1 MPVGRLRTW
10 GAVAGLLV
18 AAAAS
23 PVAAADAAAGARLV
37 NQWCVACHATDRS
50 RAAAD
55 AAPSLP
61 MIAETR
67 GATPGWL
74 RAWLAA
80 PHPPMP
86 NLSLSNRE
94 IDDIVAHLQTLR
106 R

>member
-1 MPVGRLRTW
+1 MPRDRKLKVFML
-10 GAVAGLLV
+10 AGSLA

-23 PVAAADAAAGARLV
+23 PGLAADAAAGARLV

-55 AAPSLP
+55 AAPSLQT
-61 MIAETR
+61 IAERR
-67 GATPGWL
+67 GGSPGWL

-86 NLSLSNRE
+86 NLTLSNRE